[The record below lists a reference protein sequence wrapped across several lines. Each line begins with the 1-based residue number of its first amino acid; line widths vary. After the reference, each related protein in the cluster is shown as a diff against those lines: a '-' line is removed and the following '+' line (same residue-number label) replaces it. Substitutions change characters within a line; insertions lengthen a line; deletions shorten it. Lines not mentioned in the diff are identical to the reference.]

1 MKSNAW
7 RSLID
12 FQCRATYVAVGDVVR
27 TGENSHPQFRVIA
40 VTEDRAW
47 IRDLQYGADHIVPVD
62 RCRKIPVGGA

>member
-7 RSLID
+7 RSPTD
-12 FQCRATYVAVGDVVR
+12 FRGRATYVAVGDVVR
-27 TGENSHPQFRVIA
+27 TGENFHPHFRVIA

-62 RCRKIPVGGA
+62 RCRKIINGGA